1 MKQPTRN
8 GYDSYHRPEEIHS
21 VYKLKH
27 RYYFYFSIHIKF
39 SNICTGYKKYFKLFK
54 MKVLKFGGTSVGSA
68 ENMRAVMKLITDGEQ
83 KIVVLSA
90 MSGTTNALV
99 EISNYLHKK
108 NKDTARIF
116 IGQLEDKYKK
126 LIPKL
131 FSSDENKTRGTQIIK
146 ESFNAIKSFT
156 SGKFSEV
163 GENTILAQGEIIS
176 TQLFTLLMV
185 ENGYNAKLLPALEF
199 MKIDEDKAADLQY
212 IRKNINPVIKQ
223 TGEADYYITQGYICR
238 DSKNEIN
245 NLQRGGSD
253 YTASLVGAALDVEEI
268 QIWTDIDG
276 FHNNDPRFVGNTK
289 KIEQL
294 SFNEAAELA
303 YFGAKILH
311 PQTVLP
317 ARVQN
322 IPVRLKN
329 TLNPTDSGTLI
340 TSESDGKGIKA
351 VAAKDGITA
360 VKIRSA
366 RMLMAYGFLK
376 NIFEIFEKYRTPI
389 DMISTSEVAVSI
401 TIDNTKEL
409 QEIKAELDKFGTVE
423 VDRNMSIVCI
433 VGDIIEEEKGFAS
446 KVFNAL
452 NGIPIRMISYGGS
465 RHNISVLVPTSK
477 KKDTLQALSQNLLNS

>member
-1 MKQPTRN
+1 
-8 GYDSYHRPEEIHS
+8 
-21 VYKLKH
+21 
-27 RYYFYFSIHIKF
+27 
-39 SNICTGYKKYFKLFK
+39 
-54 MKVLKFGGTSVGSA
+54 MKVLKFGGTSVGSP
-68 ENMRAVMKLITDGEQ
+68 ENMQAVIDLITDGEQ

-90 MSGTTNALV
+90 MSGTTNSLV

-108 NKDTARIF
+108 NKDTARLF
-116 IGQLEDKYKK
+116 IGKLETKYKK
-126 LIPKL
+126 VVGKL
-131 FSSDENKTRGTQIIK
+131 FKSEENKKKGLKIINS
-146 ESFNAIKSFT
+146 SFNTLKTLT
-156 SGKFSEV
+156 SGKFDVV
-163 GENTILAQGEIIS
+163 GENTILAQGELIS
-176 TQLFTLLMV
+176 TQLFALLMI
-185 ENGYNAKLLPALEF
+185 EKGYKTKLLPALDF
-199 MKIDEDKAADLQY
+199 MRIDEDKAADTQF
-212 IRKNINPVIKQ
+212 IHKNIKAVLAEA
-223 TGEADYYITQGYICR
+223 GEADYYITQGFICI
-238 DSKNEIN
+238 DSDNKIN

-253 YTASLVGAALDVEEI
+253 YTASLIGAAIEADEI

-276 FHNNDPRFVGNTK
+276 FHNNDPRFVENTK

-329 TLNPTDSGTLI
+329 TMNPSDPGTLI

-360 VKIRSA
+360 VKIRSG

-401 TIDNTKEL
+401 TIDNTQNLEK
-409 QEIKAELDKFGTVE
+409 IKAELDKFGTVE
-423 VDRNMSIVCI
+423 IDDEMSIVCI
-433 VGDIIEEEKGFAS
+433 VGDIIEEEQGFAP
-446 KVFNAL
+446 KVFRAL
-452 NGIPIRMISYGGS
+452 DGIPIRMISYGGS
-465 RHNISVLVPTSK
+465 KFNISVLVPTSHK
-477 KKDTLQALSQNLLNS
+477 KETLQALSNNLLNS